1 MPQLAT
7 LRKAPTVASR
17 SPNGGLLL
25 HCAKQ
30 TQACIR
36 AVYTGSAFESQ
47 WADATCTFS
56 GKLLATK
63 RRGLKEK
70 RAGPSHKPHPKAT
83 CPHPTRPLR
92 PPGRR
97 ARDDYAQVEFKM
109 QPQVEK
115 KFRIFRAQTI
125 TKIATLEKI
134 LSLLKFTLPQP
145 QQQTR
150 YCEVIQ
156 PPDRRLFL

>member
-56 GKLLATK
+56 GKLLAPK
-63 RRGLKEK
+63 RRGPKK
-70 RAGPSHKPHPKAT
+70 KSGRGP
-83 CPHPTRPLR
+83 PTSPTLR
-92 PPGRR
+92 PRVLTPRDHFAHRGGGRIEIMHKSSFFCNQKCDLFSIFLVR
-97 ARDDYAQVEFKM
+97 SAIVI
-109 QPQVEK
+109 
-115 KFRIFRAQTI
+115 RINNSCHLR
-125 TKIATLEKI
+125 
-134 LSLLKFTLPQP
+134 SLRQ
-145 QQQTR
+145 
-150 YCEVIQ
+150 E
-156 PPDRRLFL
+156 

>member
-36 AVYTGSAFESQ
+36 AVYTGSALESQ

-56 GKLLATK
+56 GKLLAPK
-63 RRGLKEK
+63 RRGPK
-70 RAGPSHKPHPKAT
+70 RKAGGA
-83 CPHPTRPLR
+83 
-92 PPGRR
+92 
-97 ARDDYAQVEFKM
+97 
-109 QPQVEK
+109 
-115 KFRIFRAQTI
+115 
-125 TKIATLEKI
+125 
-134 LSLLKFTLPQP
+134 LPQA
-145 QQQTR
+145 
-150 YCEVIQ
+150 
-156 PPDRRLFL
+156 PP

>member
-1 MPQLAT
+1 MPAT
-7 LRKAPTVASR
+7 AELLSVGEFDPCK
-17 SPNGGLLL
+17 NG
-25 HCAKQ
+25 
-30 TQACIR
+30 
-36 AVYTGSAFESQ
+36 SQ
-47 WADATCTFS
+47 
-56 GKLLATK
+56 KI
-63 RRGLKEK
+63 K

-115 KFRIFRAQTI
+115 FFRIFRAQTI
-125 TKIATLEKI
+125 TKIATLEKT

-156 PPDRRLFL
+156 PPDRRLFLVLSFSESHNR